1 MPEGPGAIAS
11 PATRERS
18 GGVHFP
24 CLDAYRAIGMVMV
37 VLTHVSFSTNHF
49 DGGGIGPYLAR
60 LDIAVPMFF
69 VMSAFLL
76 FRPYALAQ
84 IGEAVTPA
92 PGQFLRRRAL
102 RIFPAYMVALAG
114 VVAIWGAGTI
124 DGLWDWVVNALLLQQ
139 FGVEQPYRITQA
151 WAIGVELSFYL
162 MLPLV
167 SAGIARFT
175 ARRPVTDR
183 IGVLYVTV
191 GALFLGGTIF
201 RVAVVSLEPSWQSW
215 SLLWLPMYLD
225 FFAIGMALAVASAS
239 QATGRAL
246 PSPLVWLG
254 AHPGSS
260 WSIALG
266 VLILVAQMDAPA
278 QPFGLNGTEYLPR
291 QFGYG
296 LAALIW
302 LAPALFGDQSVGRLR
317 AVLRWRPLVYAGG
330 LSLSFYLWHLD
341 VMGQVKEWT
350 VPAYTALA
358 ERAQGAEGLASL
370 AIFTGNF
377 WIVSFWTIVVTGA
390 IAVVLHRLVELP
402 FLTLRNRPLRDIGAA
417 YRETLPRHRQSR

>member
-1 MPEGPGAIAS
+1 M
-11 PATRERS
+11 
-18 GGVHFP
+18 HFP

-49 DGGGIGPYLAR
+49 AGRGIGPYLAR

-69 VMSAFLL
+69 VMSGFLL

-84 IGEAVTPA
+84 LGGTAPPA

-102 RIFPAYMVALAG
+102 RIFPAYLAALIG
-114 VVAIWGAGTI
+114 VVAIWGTGPI
-124 DGLWDWVVNALLLQQ
+124 DGLWDWIVNALLLPQ

-162 MLPLV
+162 LLPLV
-167 SAGIARFT
+167 AAGIARFT
-175 ARRPVTDR
+175 APRPVAAR
-183 IGVLYVTV
+183 IGVLYLAVS
-191 GALFLGGTIF
+191 ALFLGGTSF
-201 RVAVVSLEPSWQSW
+201 RVAVVALEPSWQSW
-215 SLLWLPMYLD
+215 SLMWLPMYLD
-225 FFAIGMALAVASAS
+225 FFAIGMALAVASAT
-239 QATGRAL
+239 QVTGRAL

-254 AHPGSS
+254 AHPGSA
-260 WSIALG
+260 WTIALA
-266 VLILVAQMDAPA
+266 VLILVAQMDAPP
-278 QPFGLNGTEYLPR
+278 QPFGLNGAEYLPR

-302 LAPALFGDQSVGRLR
+302 LAPAMFGDQSVGRLR
-317 AVLRWRPLVYAGG
+317 AALRWKPLVYAGG

-350 VPAYTALA
+350 VPAYTELA
-358 ERAQGAEGLASL
+358 ELAEGAEGLASL

-377 WIVSFWTIVVTGA
+377 WIVSFWTIVITGA
-390 IAVVLHRLVELP
+390 IAVVLHRLVEVP
-402 FLTLRNRPLRDIGAA
+402 FLSLRNRPLRDIGAA
-417 YRETLPRHRQSR
+417 YRETLPRHRQTR